1 MKSQKIFIK
10 KRNRLIQNGW
20 RDGIL
25 GVELPGDEE
34 ASYFYTP
41 ELLRQEE
48 RRAQKVAIR
57 NNCKIIGFKRFID
70 LQEKAGESEE
80 IEVAMNERT
89 ARKDPKVV
97 EMHHGWTSK
106 KLSENRFR
114 DTHHQVFGGTNYNWN
129 AIRAQHLM

>member
-57 NNCKIIGFKRFID
+57 NNCKIIELKIIID
-70 LQEKAGESEE
+70 LQEKAGESEQ

-89 ARKDPKVV
+89 ARKDPNVV
-97 EMHHGWTSK
+97 
-106 KLSENRFR
+106 
-114 DTHHQVFGGTNYNWN
+114 
-129 AIRAQHLM
+129 

>member
-10 KRNRLIQNGW
+10 KRNRIIQNGW

-48 RRAQKVAIR
+48 RRA
-57 NNCKIIGFKRFID
+57 
-70 LQEKAGESEE
+70 
-80 IEVAMNERT
+80 
-89 ARKDPKVV
+89 
-97 EMHHGWTSK
+97 
-106 KLSENRFR
+106 
-114 DTHHQVFGGTNYNWN
+114 
-129 AIRAQHLM
+129 

>member
-48 RRAQKVAIR
+48 KRAQKVAIR
-57 NNCKIIGFKRFID
+57 NNCKIMGVNV
-70 LQEKAGESEE
+70 L
-80 IEVAMNERT
+80 
-89 ARKDPKVV
+89 
-97 EMHHGWTSK
+97 
-106 KLSENRFR
+106 
-114 DTHHQVFGGTNYNWN
+114 
-129 AIRAQHLM
+129 